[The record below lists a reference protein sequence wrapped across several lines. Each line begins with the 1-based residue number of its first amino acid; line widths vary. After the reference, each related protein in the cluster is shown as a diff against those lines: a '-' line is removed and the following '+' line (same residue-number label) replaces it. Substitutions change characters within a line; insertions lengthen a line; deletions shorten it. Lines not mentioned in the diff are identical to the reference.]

1 MCYNKAHMLSQ
12 RHRFHGHGSLRYVYK
27 HGESVRGRVISLKYT
42 TNPRRQ
48 HSRISVVV
56 SKKVMKSAV
65 GRNRIRR
72 RVYEVMRE
80 LLPSLDATGTYD
92 VAVLVFSSEVATMPH
107 DELRTIIRSQ
117 CKAAGMLS

>member
-1 MCYNKAHMLSQ
+1 MLSQ

-80 LLPSLDATGTYD
+80 LLPSLDATDTYD